1 MQVRDQEKY
10 WDSSVVPHTATAIKA
25 ELKRHILLVEVLQE
39 TISHP
44 QTSSSQKCLGQQ
56 DVGCH
61 TAAPERLL
69 SHSEG
74 QF

>member
-1 MQVRDQEKY
+1 MQDRDQEKY
-10 WDSSVVPHTATAIKA
+10 WNSYVVSHTATAIKA
-25 ELKRHILLVEVLQE
+25 ELKRHILLAQVLKD

-44 QTSSSQKCLGQQ
+44 QTSSSQKSLGQQ

-69 SHSEG
+69 LHLEG